1 MDSTWKIRMMN
12 ERRSSIPEG
21 FLSAAGLRRVLGC
34 SRSAVYRLI
43 QRLQRTVTV
52 TAENGSTVEVLVVPE
67 LGGIKWPESDWLFE
81 RAAAERFRSRLLREA
96 RKMDGRKAARSVR
109 A

>member
-21 FLSAAGLRRVLGC
+21 FMSAAGLQRVLGC

-52 TAENGSTVEVLVVPE
+52 SADNGSTLEVLVAPE

-96 RKMDGRKAARSVR
+96 RRKDGRKTTPSACG
-109 A
+109 